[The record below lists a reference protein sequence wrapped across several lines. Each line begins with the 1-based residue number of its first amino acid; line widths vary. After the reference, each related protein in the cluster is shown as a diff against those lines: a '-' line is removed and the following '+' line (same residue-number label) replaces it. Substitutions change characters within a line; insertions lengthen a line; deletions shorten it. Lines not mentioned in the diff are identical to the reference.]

1 LAIAIWNERFE
12 TGIALVDAQHQALFE
27 AVNQLAASF
36 GAGRTADQARESLD
50 FLAKYTIEHFQ
61 TEEHFMQEMGYPALR
76 PHAAEHARLVNKV
89 QLLQARMAE
98 GKPITMDVTIFLA
111 DWLKHHIH
119 GSDMAYVRFVKDKNR
134 E

>member
-1 LAIAIWNERFE
+1 
-12 TGIALVDAQHQALFE
+12 
-27 AVNQLAASF
+27 
-36 GAGRTADQARESLD
+36 
-50 FLAKYTIEHFQ
+50 
-61 TEEHFMQEMGYPALR
+61 MQEMGYPALR